1 MLRCQENTRRRGGA
15 VGLAALY
22 YNKLQDLGGKK
33 VVAVISGGNID
44 MKLLSRI
51 VRRGLE
57 HDGRLCELSV
67 IVQDKPGSVASLATV
82 IAGQGANIYELSQR
96 RRESEVALGER
107 AVVLQLET
115 REHEHIAAIVEE
127 LRREGIRV
135 LSAWKGAR
143 DHHSRNK

>member
-33 VVAVISGGNID
+33 VVAVISGGNI
-44 MKLLSRI
+44 
-51 VRRGLE
+51 
-57 HDGRLCELSV
+57 
-67 IVQDKPGSVASLATV
+67 
-82 IAGQGANIYELSQR
+82 YELSQR

-115 REHEHIAAIVEE
+115 RGHEHIAAIVEE
-127 LRREGIRV
+127 LRREGIR
-135 LSAWKGAR
+135 LLPAWKGAR
-143 DHHSRNK
+143 DHHSNK